1 MSQSEFFEVGDVVCL
16 NSGSPPMTIVSLSHD
31 KSLVLAYADMNGS
44 ILRECLPPEAVALT
58 EMRWSIS
65 SIDAQ
70 VDMELDEDEDDEDD
84 D

>member
-16 NSGSPPMTIVSLSHD
+16 NSGSPPMTVMSLSDD

-65 SIDAQ
+65 SVDSE
-70 VDMELDEDEDDEDD
+70 VDMELDDEDDEDD